1 MDLIEGDLVNPISHW
16 YYRHKFWFIKNSLR
30 GTSPLESRLVDIGAG
45 SALFSKEILRLGKIE
60 SVVAVDTGYEEEF
73 DDVESRISFRNST
86 KYENFSHFLLTDVLE
101 HIEDDRVFLAEIVKE
116 ANPGSRFIITVP
128 AHMCLWSTHDVYLKH
143 FRRYKKSELRTLL
156 SSSGLEI
163 TSIRYI
169 YSSVFLL
176 AYMQRKL
183 VGSKELRSQL
193 TPTSPVLSYLLRLML
208 IPDRWISRLPFGVS
222 IFATASKPNW

>member
-30 GTSPLESRLVDIGAG
+30 GKPPIESRLVDIGAG
-45 SALFSKEILRLGKIE
+45 SALFSKELLRLGKVE

-73 DDVESRISFRNST
+73 DDTELKISFRKST

-101 HIEDDRVFLAEIVKE
+101 HIDGDAGFLSGIFKE
-116 ANPGSRFIITVP
+116 AKPGSSFIVTVP
-128 AHMCLWSTHDVYLKH
+128 AHMCLWSNHDVYLKH
-143 FRRYKKSELRTLL
+143 FRRYKKTELRTLL

-176 AYMQRKL
+176 AYIQRRL
-183 VGSKELRSQL
+183 SGSKELRSQL
-193 TPTSPVLSYLLRLML
+193 TPHGPAISYLLRFLL
-208 IPDRWISRLPFGVS
+208 IPDRWISWLPFGVS
-222 IFATASKPNW
+222 LFATATKPN